1 MLYTLI
7 GMPGSGKSCMGRAL
21 ASKLKMKLIDTDKLI
36 EKRCGEK
43 LQSIINRLGVEEFR
57 RIEEEVLT
65 SIEDTDGI
73 VSTGGSAVYS
83 RKAMEFFR
91 SRGKVFYLYC
101 SYKTIEQRIGD
112 FSKRGVVLK
121 PGQDLYGLYRERCP
135 LYERYAH
142 HTVLCDG
149 TAYPRYQAF
158 AIKLIERYRRE
169 EAEAKKSSEQNSN

>member
-21 ASKLKMKLIDTDKLI
+21 ASRLKMKLIDTDKLI
-36 EKRCGEK
+36 EQRCGEK
-43 LQSIINRLGVEEFR
+43 LQSIINRLGVDEFR

-65 SIEDTDGI
+65 SIEDIDGI

-83 RKAMEFFR
+83 KKAMEFFR
-91 SRGKVFYLYC
+91 ARGKVFYLYC
-101 SYKTIEQRIGD
+101 SYKTIEERIGD

-149 TAYPRYQAF
+149 NAYPRYQAF
-158 AIKLIERYRRE
+158 AIKLIERYRKE
-169 EAEAKKSSEQNSN
+169 EAAAQKHTED

>member
-7 GMPGSGKSCMGRAL
+7 GMPASGKSCMGRAL
-21 ASKLKMKLIDTDKLI
+21 ASKLKMKLIDTYKLI
-36 EKRCGEK
+36 EKHCGEK
-43 LQSIINRLGVEEFR
+43 LQSIIDRLGIEEFR

-83 RKAMEFFR
+83 KKAMEFFR
-91 SRGKVFYLYC
+91 ARGKVFYLRC

-121 PGQDLYGLYRERCP
+121 PGQDLMGLYKERCP

-149 TAYPRYQAF
+149 TAYPRQQAF
-158 AIKLIERYRRE
+158 AIKLIERYRKE
-169 EAEAKKSSEQNSN
+169 EAELQAKNSSLSK